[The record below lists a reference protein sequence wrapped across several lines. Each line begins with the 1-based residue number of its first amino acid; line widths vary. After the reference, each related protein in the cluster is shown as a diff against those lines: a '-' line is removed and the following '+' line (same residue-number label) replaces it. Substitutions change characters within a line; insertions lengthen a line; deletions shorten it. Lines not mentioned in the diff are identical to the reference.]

1 VTRPSERIG
10 YQEWVAGGIAVGLIV
25 VGILSIVLIVGR
37 RGGREARGSVTGDVR
52 CGPVQSLPSEGVE
65 HLPEGVSPPAYATRP
80 AASGIHTDATLPA
93 DIHVYEEPV
102 PEETALH
109 NLEHAYV
116 LIHYRADGAG
126 ALTPGVVAALADLAQ
141 DQDKVIM
148 APYPA
153 LNAGVN
159 LALVAWQRLQECAV
173 RDDPGAAV
181 EVTRAF
187 IAQFRGG
194 GVAPEPSG
202 A

>member
-1 VTRPSERIG
+1 VIRRFERIG

-25 VGILSIVLIVGR
+25 VGILSVVLMLGR
-37 RGGREARGSVTGDVR
+37 RGGSEAHGSVTGDVR
-52 CGPVQSLPSEGVE
+52 CGPVQSLPDEGVE

-80 AASGIHTDATLPA
+80 AASGIHTDTALPP
-93 DIHVYEEPV
+93 DVHVYTEPV

-109 NLEHAYV
+109 NLEHAYA

-126 ALTPGVVAALADLAQ
+126 ALPPSVIDALADLAQ

-173 RDDPGAAV
+173 PGDPRAAV
-181 EVTRAF
+181 EVASSF
-187 IAQFRGG
+187 ITEFRGS